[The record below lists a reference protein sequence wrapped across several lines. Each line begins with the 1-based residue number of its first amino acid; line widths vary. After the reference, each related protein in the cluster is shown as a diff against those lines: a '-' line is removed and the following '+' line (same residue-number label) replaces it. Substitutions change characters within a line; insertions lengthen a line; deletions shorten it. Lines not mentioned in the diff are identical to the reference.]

1 MKQTTKNILGVGAI
15 ILLSSGVEMCIRDS
29 GTALVLIMIILFVNL
44 LANALRKYFE
54 KRVKTN

>member
-1 MKQTTKNILGVGAI
+1 MEAQLPLAY
-15 ILLSSGVEMCIRDS
+15 
-29 GTALVLIMIILFVNL
+29 GTALVLIMMILLVNL

>member
-1 MKQTTKNILGVGAI
+1 EAQLPLAY
-15 ILLSSGVEMCIRDS
+15 
-29 GTALVLIMIILFVNL
+29 GTALVLIMIILLVNL

>member
-1 MKQTTKNILGVGAI
+1 MEAQLPLAY
-15 ILLSSGVEMCIRDS
+15 